1 MSFWS
6 RRREKRSRDKVTGVV
21 TTMSIIALIT
31 DFGTS
36 DGYVG
41 SMKGVM
47 LGINPSVSF
56 VDITHAI
63 APGDIVSAA
72 FVLLSTFN
80 DFSPSTIFLAI
91 VDPGVG
97 SGRKS
102 LGVKAGPYYFIGPDN
117 GILTLASNKIGK
129 PSIRSLENASFFNS
143 SISSTFHGR
152 DIFGPVA
159 AHLSKSRDVF
169 TKLGPELQSMVH
181 NSFPQAIIKG
191 KKIKGTVLY
200 IDRFGNCITSIEKS
214 LIEQLHS
221 KRLFIAIKNR
231 RAFPVCACYSD
242 IPKGKPLGI
251 IGSSGYLEI
260 SINQGNAAKSFNLA
274 IGDSVE
280 LHGQ

>member
-1 MSFWS
+1 
-6 RRREKRSRDKVTGVV
+6 
-21 TTMSIIALIT
+21 MSIVALIT

-47 LGINPSVSF
+47 LGINPSVTL

-63 APGDIVSAA
+63 APGDIASAA

-80 DFSPSTIFLAI
+80 DFPPSTIFLAI

-97 SGRKS
+97 SGRKA

-117 GILTLASNKIGK
+117 GILTLACNKIGK
-129 PSIRSLENASFFNS
+129 PSIRSLENASFFNNA
-143 SISSTFHGR
+143 ISPTFHGR
-152 DIFGPVA
+152 DIFGTVA
-159 AHLSKSRDVF
+159 AHLSKSIASF
-169 TKLGPELQSMVH
+169 KKLGPELSSIVQYGFSPVL
-181 NSFPQAIIKG
+181 IKG
-191 KKIKGTVLY
+191 KKIQGTVIY
-200 IDRFGNCITSIEKS
+200 IDRFGNCITSIEKAFLGRLNS
-214 LIEQLHS
+214 I
-221 KRLFIAIKNR
+221 RLFITIKSR

-251 IGSSGYLEI
+251 IGSSGFLEI

-274 IGDSVE
+274 IGDKVE
-280 LHGQ
+280 LHGE